1 MSTTTT
7 NGIKIEVTPQYL
19 TEESDPSKRFW
30 MYIYHVRIVN
40 HSSQRVQLLNRHWVI
55 TNGLGEVQEVRG
67 VGVVGQQPTLAPTQ
81 SFAYTSGCP
90 LDTSVGSMHG
100 SYTFVDQDGNLF
112 EAQIDPFILE
122 DPAHSN

>member
-7 NGIKIEVTPQYL
+7 NGIEIEVTPQYL

-40 HSSQRVQLLNRHWVI
+40 RSSQRVQLLSRHWVI

-67 VGVVGQQPTLAPTQ
+67 TGVIGQQPSLAPAQ
-81 SFAYTSGCP
+81 SFEYTSGCP
-90 LDTSVGSMHG
+90 LDTSVGSMQG
-100 SYTFVDQDGNLF
+100 SYTFIGQDGKLF
-112 EAQIDPFILE
+112 EAYIDPFILE
-122 DPAHSN
+122 DPTRSN